1 MYKIKR
7 NDTVVV
13 ITGKDRGK
21 KGKVLRLFPKD
32 YRVIVE
38 GINLVKKHQRKTQ
51 QNQQGGIA
59 QIPMPIHLS
68 NLLIICKNCN
78 KPTRVGFT
86 ALKDKTKSR
95 ICRKC
100 KEPI

>member
-7 NDTVVV
+7 NDRVQV
-13 ITGKDRGK
+13 IAGKDRGK
-21 KGKVLRLFPKD
+21 KGRVLRLFPKD
-32 YRVIVE
+32 YRAIVE
-38 GINLVKKHQRKTQ
+38 GINLVKKHQRRTQ

-68 NLLIICKNCN
+68 NLSIICKNCN
-78 KPTRVGFT
+78 KPTRVGFMT
-86 ALKDKTKSR
+86 LKDGTKSR